1 MADAAEW
8 IVRRRGVKF
17 LIHYLD
23 DYLIIGA
30 PHSNECK
37 ESLEILLSTFGRLGI
52 PVADDKL
59 EGPESCLKFLG
70 FEVDSQNMVIRL
82 PLAKLTEMQQ
92 LIQDWQKKKSAT
104 KKELESL
111 VGKLAFASQVVKPGK
126 TFLRRMF
133 ELISVARHSHHHI
146 RLNVEF
152 RSDLYWWATFLCSWN
167 GVSILEQ
174 YGCQA
179 TAVHFFTDASGL
191 FGCGALWSPFWFQ
204 LQWPHSYRDQHLK
217 LKEESIT
224 LKEILPIVVACAVW
238 GHLWRNKSVM
248 AHCDNQGAVAAVNSG
263 YSRVP
268 QIMHMLRCLFFIRA
282 HLGIKLRAVHVPGKD
297 NELAD
302 AISRNNLHLSF
313 SQVPQAIKERVEVPP
328 VLLSV
333 IVETQPDWTS
343 VDWCRWFRTCFP
355 QD

>member
-1 MADAAEW
+1 MTWDGSLYVDMAPPFGLRSAPKIFTAVADAAEW

-23 DYLIIGA
+23 DYLTIGA
-30 PHSNECK
+30 PRSNECK

-70 FEVDSQNMVIRL
+70 FEVDSQSMVIRL

-133 ELISVARHSHHHI
+133 ELISVLRHGHHHI
-146 RLNVEF
+146 HLNVEF
-152 RSDLYWWATFLCSWN
+152 RSALHWWATFLCSWN

-174 YGCQA
+174 YRCQA
-179 TAVHFFTDASGL
+179 TAVHFSTDASGL
-191 FGCGALWSPFWFQ
+191 
-204 LQWPHSYRDQHLK
+204 
-217 LKEESIT
+217 
-224 LKEILPIVVACAVW
+224 
-238 GHLWRNKSVM
+238 
-248 AHCDNQGAVAAVNSG
+248 
-263 YSRVP
+263 
-268 QIMHMLRCLFFIRA
+268 
-282 HLGIKLRAVHVPGKD
+282 
-297 NELAD
+297 
-302 AISRNNLHLSF
+302 
-313 SQVPQAIKERVEVPP
+313 
-328 VLLSV
+328 
-333 IVETQPDWTS
+333 
-343 VDWCRWFRTCFP
+343 
-355 QD
+355 

>member
-1 MADAAEW
+1 MTWDGSLYIDTALPFGLRSAPKIFTAVADAAEW

-37 ESLEILLSTFGRLGI
+37 ESLEILLSTFGRLEI

-59 EGPESCLKFLG
+59 EGPEVLIG

-104 KKELESL
+104 KKELKSL

-133 ELISVARHSHHHI
+133 ELISVARHGHHHI

-152 RSDLYWWATFLCSWN
+152 RSDLHWWATFLRSWN
-167 GVSILEQ
+167 SVSIIKQ
-174 YGCQA
+174 YRCFGVCFLSEPTLA
-179 TAVHFFTDASGL
+179 LSSGQ
-191 FGCGALWSPFWFQ
+191 CM
-204 LQWPHSYRDQHLK
+204 
-217 LKEESIT
+217 
-224 LKEILPIVVACAVW
+224 C
-238 GHLWRNKSVM
+238 
-248 AHCDNQGAVAAVNSG
+248 
-263 YSRVP
+263 RVKR
-268 QIMHMLRCLFFIRA
+268 M
-282 HLGIKLRAVHVPGKD
+282 
-297 NELAD
+297 
-302 AISRNNLHLSF
+302 S
-313 SQVPQAIKERVEVPP
+313 
-328 VLLSV
+328 
-333 IVETQPDWTS
+333 
-343 VDWCRWFRTCFP
+343 
-355 QD
+355 